1 MYFYLS
7 HRVEN
12 SIVSLSLPPR
22 SGLAVPYLEHTAATL
37 SAADSEGGERLASGR
52 SKETIS
58 QLKQAF
64 NEANLPLSLN
74 QGEKMPGSFIIYLH
88 YSLSLDLF
96 LSPSLL
102 PIVTQLLQSAIQS
115 RDLLRV
121 SPGKVEGHGCQHP
134 LELSWGEFSVCCV
147 EAHSLLN
154 QHRNLATKERYIHV
168 HAHHSNIIICT
179 FFSGTGTACIVTHVV
194 VCMYI
199 VNHVNNYYNN
209 NIMYVY

>member
-1 MYFYLS
+1 MYLDSLYTCIIL
-7 HRVEN
+7 
-12 SIVSLSLPPR
+12 SLS
-22 SGLAVPYLEHTAATL
+22 
-37 SAADSEGGERLASGR
+37 
-52 SKETIS
+52 IS
-58 QLKQAF
+58 F
-64 NEANLPLSLN
+64 SL
-74 QGEKMPGSFIIYLH
+74 
-88 YSLSLDLF
+88 
-96 LSPSLL
+96 SLL

-134 LELSWGEFSVCCV
+134 LGLSWGEFSVCCV

-168 HAHHSNIIICT
+168 HAHHSNIICT